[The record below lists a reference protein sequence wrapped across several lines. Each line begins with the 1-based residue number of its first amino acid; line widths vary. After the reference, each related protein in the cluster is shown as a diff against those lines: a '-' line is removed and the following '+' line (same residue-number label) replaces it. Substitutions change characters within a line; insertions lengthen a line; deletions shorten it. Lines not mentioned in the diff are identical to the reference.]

1 MNKKVKDISEFDYLI
16 GQKVPLNV
24 EIKNT
29 VIFGKNKSYSFYT
42 MADARLEEKLNSLA
56 ENVRV
61 FLPGTVGTMDYR
73 LDRLNINITE
83 QGIID
88 RVYYG

>member
-1 MNKKVKDISEFDYLI
+1 MNKKVKDISEFEYLI

-24 EIKNT
+24 EKKSQM
-29 VIFGKNKSYSFYT
+29 VFGKTMSYSFYT
-42 MADARLEEKLNSLA
+42 MADARIEEKLNSLA
-56 ENVRV
+56 ENVRI

-73 LDRLNINITE
+73 LDRLNVSITE
-83 QGIID
+83 QGVID